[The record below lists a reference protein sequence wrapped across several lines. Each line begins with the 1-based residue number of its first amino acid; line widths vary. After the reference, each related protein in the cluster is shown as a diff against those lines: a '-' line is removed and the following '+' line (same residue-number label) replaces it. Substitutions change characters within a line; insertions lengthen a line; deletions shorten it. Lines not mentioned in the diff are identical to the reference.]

1 MNIRALILAATGLFI
16 AFMLEHLPMPDLL
29 LWLQPAWVLMVITL
43 LVMFAP
49 QTAGL
54 WIAFPLGLMLDVEQ
68 STLLGTHILTLAIHI
83 FLLQVLYRR
92 MVMFNFLQQ
101 TGVVFLLVAVQQL
114 LVYWAGALVSETM
127 GPVPLWGPA
136 LTSALVWPWV
146 YGLTHIIMVRLHL
159 T

>member
-1 MNIRALILAATGLFI
+1 MKIRALILIASGLFL

-29 LWLQPAWVLMVITL
+29 LWLQPAWVLMVVTL
-43 LVMFAP
+43 LVMSAP
-49 QTAGL
+49 QSAGL
-54 WIAFPLGLMLDVEQ
+54 WIALPLGLMLDAEQ
-68 STLLGTHILTLAIHI
+68 NTLLGTHVLTLTIHI
-83 FLLQVLYRR
+83 YLLQLLYRR
-92 MVMFNFLQQ
+92 MVLFNFVQQ
-101 TGVVFLLVAVQQL
+101 TGVVFLLVVVQQL

-136 LTSALVWPWV
+136 LTSALVWPWM